1 MVPDTPNTTIII
13 KGLFGMIKC
22 GLENRNDI
30 FGINLPLYEYLT
42 YIYSENDENTIVNDL
57 FTMLTTGS
65 IH

>member
-1 MVPDTPNTTIII
+1 MILNTL
-13 KGLFGMIKC
+13 KVWLNMIKY

-42 YIYSENDENTIVNDL
+42 YIYSENDENTIVNNL
-57 FTMLTTGS
+57 STMLTTGS

>member
-1 MVPDTPNTTIII
+1 MILNTL
-13 KGLFGMIKC
+13 KVWLNMIKY